1 MKCVCLYS
9 GRCGRRQHDT
19 WTLQKHNREWDRC
32 LDQVDKVK
40 SSMLVEFLLFFY
52 FLCKSQSIVFDVNSN
67 TCTKIYLYSS
77 YITCN
82 TSEFELE
89 ECGGCGGYALVKI
102 KGPGWGGGKCM
113 IVTQK
118 YIICMQQ
125 NYTKI

>member
-1 MKCVCLYS
+1 MYKNLP
-9 GRCGRRQHDT
+9 
-19 WTLQKHNREWDRC
+19 
-32 LDQVDKVK
+32 
-40 SSMLVEFLLFFY
+40 
-52 FLCKSQSIVFDVNSN
+52 
-67 TCTKIYLYSS
+67 SS

-102 KGPGWGGGKCM
+102 KGPGWGGGGKCM